1 MNNWPVDLK
10 NGAIVAAG
18 WMLLMRL
25 AAIVFGDLDGNMP
38 SVFGFLWCWALFTYP
53 RGSPTSRTY
62 IVRRARIKQ
71 EIDDLMTALRISMTG
86 K

>member
-38 SVFGFLWCWALFTYP
+38 SVFGFLWCWALFTYLA
-53 RGSPTSRTY
+53 
-62 IVRRARIKQ
+62 RRARIKQ
-71 EIDDLMTALRISMTG
+71 EIEELMTALRISMTG